1 MTSTQLAQHVAQLL
15 EDRKA
20 QRVQILDIR
29 KLSSVADFFVVCS
42 GATPI
47 QVRALADHVEE
58 KLAEMGVR
66 PHHTE
71 GYRLGRWVLMDYGDV
86 VVHILRNEE
95 RDFYSLERLWG
106 DAPLLDHR
114 VLAGAR

>member
-1 MTSTQLAQHVAQLL
+1 MTSTQLAEHVARLL

-29 KLSSVADFFVVCS
+29 KLSPVADFFVVCS
-42 GATPI
+42 GATNI
-47 QVRALADHVEE
+47 QVRALADHVED
-58 KLAEMGVR
+58 KLAELGVR

-86 VVHILRNEE
+86 VVHILRSEE

-114 VLAGAR
+114 ALAGTR